1 MPKLFFL
8 LSGEN
13 KTLPSA
19 EVKAIL
25 EAESYRYSNPSE
37 FDQILRLEAED
48 AECVK
53 AVQLR
58 SAYTRVCAQELFVA
72 NATYDEILE
81 AASKLDFSSVLKE
94 GESFVVRIDRIKNN
108 ADAEINTMTLEVKLG
123 GQILRQTPGA
133 KVNLKNPDRTFLGV
147 ITDNKLILGLKL
159 TEITSKTFSERRPR
173 KKPFF
178 HPSAMPSK
186 MARCMV
192 NLAHANAESIL
203 LDPFCGTGT
212 SLIEAT
218 FIGCRAVGVD
228 AQLRMVLGTKKNL
241 EFFGIKAEGLIHGDS
256 RKIPIIKVDT
266 IVTDPPYGR
275 SSSTLKSTTKQ
286 LVKEVLAASSALLR
300 VGRRI
305 CIAMPISPDSAGN
318 VARMAEE
325 ISVFVEGLGFECLQN
340 HRVYIHTT
348 LTREIVVYK
357 KTR

>member
-1 MPKLFFL
+1 VPNLFFL

-13 KTLPSA
+13 PTLPAA

-25 EAESYRYSNPSE
+25 EAEGYKYANPSRM
-37 FDQILRLEAED
+37 DQILRLEAED
-48 AECVK
+48 KECVK

-58 SAYTRVCAQELFVA
+58 SAYTRVCAQELLVA
-72 NATYDEILE
+72 NATYDDILQ
-81 AASKLDFSSVLKE
+81 AASQTDLSGVLKE

-108 ADAEINTMTLEVKLG
+108 ADNEINTMTLEVKLG
-123 GQILRQTPGA
+123 KQILSQTQGA
-133 KVNLKNPDRTFLGV
+133 RVNLKNPDKTFLGV
-147 ITDNKLILGLKL
+147 ITDNQLILGLKL

-192 NLAHANAESIL
+192 NLAQAKAESVL

-228 AQLRMVLGTKKNL
+228 AQRRMVLGTKKNL
-241 EFFGIKAEGLIHGDS
+241 AHFGISAEGLLWADS
-256 RKIPIIKVDT
+256 RKIPLTKADA

-275 SSSTLKSTTKQ
+275 SSSTLKSTTGQ
-286 LVKEVLAASSALLR
+286 LVTEVLAAASALLG
-300 VGRRI
+300 VGQRI
-305 CIAMPISPDSAGN
+305 CIAAPKTLNITRLG
-318 VARMAEE
+318 EE
-325 ISVFVEGLGFECLQN
+325 LGFRHIES
-340 HRVYIHTT
+340 HFAYVHAT
-348 LTREIVVYK
+348 LTREIVVFEK
-357 KTR
+357 VKTA